1 MPNRKLYDIVPVA
14 FKIPVEDSGKSG
26 RNCFR
31 MSEKKQIKY
40 RHELKYQVTDGEIQM
55 LKMRIQHLLP
65 LDSHVAQTGSYRIRS
80 LYFDD
85 YDDRC
90 MKENENGTD
99 PREKFRIR
107 IYNGSA
113 AKISLECKRKERGK
127 THKTSCPLTVEQ
139 TRLLMAGKVLPDIGQ
154 QPPLLRKL
162 TLQMMTRQMRPKVIV
177 EYDRIPYVYKNG
189 NVRITLDTNIT
200 SSSAVETFL
209 DPCISGRPVL
219 PVGQQ
224 LLEVKYDE
232 YLPDFIYRSLMLPNL
247 RQTAF
252 SKYYICRKYTR

>member
-1 MPNRKLYDIVPVA
+1 MSRIDALLDLQMRQEERSA
-14 FKIPVEDSGKSG
+14 CKSTE
-26 RNCFR
+26 R
-31 MSEKKQIKY
+31 KY
-40 RHELKYQVTDGEIQM
+40 RHELKYQVTDGQIQ
-55 LKMRIQHLLP
+55 LLRNRISHLLP
-65 LDSHVAQTGSYRIRS
+65 LDSHVAQSGSYCIRS

-85 YDDRC
+85 YDNRC
-90 MKENENGTD
+90 LKENENGTD

-113 AKISLECKRKERGK
+113 EKISLECKRKERGK
-127 THKTSCPLTVEQ
+127 THKTSCPLTQEQ
-139 TRLLMAGKVLPDIGQ
+139 TRQLMAGKVLPDIGS

-162 TLQMMTRQMRPKVIV
+162 TLQMMTRRLRPVVIV
-177 EYDRIPYVYKNG
+177 EYRRIPYVYKNG
-189 NVRITLDTNIT
+189 NVRITLDTNIL
-200 SSSAVETFL
+200 SSSEVETFL
-209 DPCISGRPVL
+209 DPRISGRPVL

-232 YLPDFIYRSLMLPNL
+232 YLPVFIYRSLMLPNL